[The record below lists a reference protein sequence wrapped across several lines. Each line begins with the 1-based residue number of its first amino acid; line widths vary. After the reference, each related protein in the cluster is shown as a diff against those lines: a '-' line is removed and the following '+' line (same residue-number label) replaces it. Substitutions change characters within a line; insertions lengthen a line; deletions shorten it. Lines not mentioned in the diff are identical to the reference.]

1 MRIRRP
7 FAALMTS
14 LAVLGGAAS
23 LTACGDPAGLDRN
36 DGSTDEVV
44 ETAGPEDADRENM
57 PDTSNRETDQ
67 NTDEDVSDPD

>member
-1 MRIRRP
+1 MGLRRP

-14 LAVLGGAAS
+14 LALFGGAAS

-44 ETAGPEDADRENM
+44 ETLDPEDAERENM
-57 PDTSNRETDQ
+57 PDNSNPEPGQGTDGDATG
-67 NTDEDVSDPD
+67 TD

>member
-14 LAVLGGAAS
+14 LALFGGAAS
-23 LTACGDPAGLDRN
+23 LSACGDPAGLDRN

-44 ETAGPEDADRENM
+44 ETVDPEEADRENL
-57 PDTSNRETDQ
+57 PDNSNREPGQ
-67 NTDEDVSDPD
+67 GTDEDAIDPD

>member
-7 FAALMTS
+7 FAALTTS
-14 LAVLGGAAS
+14 LALFGGAVS

-44 ETAGPEDADRENM
+44 ETVDPEDADRENL
-57 PDTSNRETDQ
+57 PDTSNRQTDQ
-67 NTDEDVSDPD
+67 NTDEDTQDPD

>member
-7 FAALMTS
+7 FAALLTS
-14 LAVLGGAAS
+14 LALFGGAAT

-44 ETAGPEDADRENM
+44 ETVDPEDADRENL
-57 PDTSNRETDQ
+57 PDVSNPETDQ
-67 NTDEDVSDPD
+67 NTDDDTQGD

>member
-14 LAVLGGAAS
+14 LALFGGAAS

-44 ETAGPEDADRENM
+44 DTPDPEDADRENL
-57 PDTSNRETDQ
+57 PDNSNREPDQ
-67 NTDEDVSDPD
+67 GTDEDTLPPD